1 MAGGICVR
9 LGDNCVKVKRG
20 GVELRGKDKGTP
32 LPTMYPPMEH
42 LSNDHEDRANQH
54 ENSHKLMQWS
64 GASCCEF
71 DGKSMEMR
79 KHHDQNSQ
87 WSESYCRTNSSIRRN
102 NKFQGTRLW
111 ESQSVIQLGKVTIWD
126 YKNYNR
132 VHQVNHSDQNLL
144 VSPYDQHLSLQRHK
158 H

>member
-1 MAGGICVR
+1 MKMFSFWQLGTVELINLPFWYLFKPQIRAGGICVR

-20 GVELRGKDKGTP
+20 GVELRAKNKGTH

-64 GASCCEF
+64 GSSCCEF

-87 WSESYCRTNSSIRRN
+87 WSESYCRTNTSIRRN
-102 NKFQGTRLW
+102 K
-111 ESQSVIQLGKVTIWD
+111 
-126 YKNYNR
+126 
-132 VHQVNHSDQNLL
+132 
-144 VSPYDQHLSLQRHK
+144 
-158 H
+158 